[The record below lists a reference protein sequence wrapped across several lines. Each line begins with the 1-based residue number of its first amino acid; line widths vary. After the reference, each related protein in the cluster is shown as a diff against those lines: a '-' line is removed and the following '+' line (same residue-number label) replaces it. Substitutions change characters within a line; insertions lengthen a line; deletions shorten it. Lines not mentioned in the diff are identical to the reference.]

1 MRVLE
6 SGFLE
11 SSLKE
16 HGDFQNTNRDD
27 HVQSRWDAGGVPE
40 EQPRLPAILPLRPRT
55 GSDVGPGGRRCQ
67 CQGNRRQARTRGRDP
82 LVHAVRESVI
92 EIWLES
98 CGPRAHVPRPILQ
111 LRVQQVLNAALVR
124 GVGNRQAGRSTH
136 FVQFA
141 PAAFASANPPM
152 SLNSPTFVEMAHR
165 IV

>member
-27 HVQSRWDAGGVPE
+27 HPQSRWDDDSVLK
-40 EQPRLPAILPLRPRT
+40 EQPRLPAILPPRPRT
-55 GSDVGPGGRRCQ
+55 GSCVSPGGRRQ
-67 CQGNRRQARTRGRDP
+67 CQGDRRQARTRGRNP

-92 EIWLES
+92 EVWLES